1 MPMRIL
7 GSKPAFWPTLFTI
20 PALIVLIA
28 LGSWQMQRWQWKSE
42 LIRAVEAGLAA
53 DSVQLPS
60 VIDDPGPFAW
70 RKVTV
75 AGRFR
80 HDMEIHLLARDRFG
94 RLGYQIATPLERPEG
109 GHVMVLRGW
118 VPNDR
123 KDPASRAEG
132 QVAGPVTVTGIVRLP
147 WRPGWFTPDNDPAKN
162 VWFWPDRDA
171 MQRFVGVAFPALLV
185 EADAMP
191 NPGGLPQG
199 GQTRVDIPNDHL
211 QYALTWYGFAVALAV
226 IYVLWHRQRAGVDG
240 A

>member
-7 GSKPAFWPTLFTI
+7 GSKPALWPTLFTA
-20 PALIVLIA
+20 PALIVLIG

-42 LIRAVEAGLAA
+42 LIRSVETGLAA
-53 DSVQLPS
+53 APVLLPAA
-60 VIDDPGPFAW
+60 VDDPGPLAW

-80 HDMEIHLLARDRFG
+80 HDREIHLLARDRFG
-94 RLGYQIATPLERPEG
+94 RLGYQVATPLERPGG
-109 GHVMVLRGW
+109 GHVLVLRGW

-123 KDPASRAEG
+123 KEPASRADG
-132 QVAGPVTVTGIVRLP
+132 QVTGPVTVTGIVRLP

-171 MQRFVGVAFPALLV
+171 MQRFAGVDFPALLV
-185 EADAMP
+185 EADATP
-191 NPGGLPQG
+191 IPGGLPQG

-211 QYALTWYGFAVALAV
+211 HYALTWYGFAIALAV
-226 IYVLWHRQRAGVDG
+226 IYVLWHRQRAGGNG